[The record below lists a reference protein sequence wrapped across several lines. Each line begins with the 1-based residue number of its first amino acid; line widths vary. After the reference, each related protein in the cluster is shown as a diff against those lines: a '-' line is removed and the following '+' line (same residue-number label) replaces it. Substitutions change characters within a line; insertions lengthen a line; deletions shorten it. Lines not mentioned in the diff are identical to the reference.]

1 MFVNASSMDR
11 NAPRTTT
18 KDDPNVVG
26 EDTPS
31 IPATNSHDQLDEQ
44 RQRMENI
51 RKRLREHQRQSLAH
65 RRNIVEIDKNNS
77 TNGDAI
83 GVQREKH
90 QRAGQPS
97 DVFAYPSEDQH
108 TNRSTQNSDVTSE
121 FDYNAFDTTLNAMHE
136 FDEHST
142 AAPLGSSTVPI
153 PQPATSGTAR
163 KKTPRSTTPKPRQLR
178 VTRDRNRTLHA
189 RPRARRVNRSQESP
203 ATSVNPNGSP
213 DMALVDNQFES
224 FSQSGYTPPNIAN
237 ITNYATR
244 TQSRVTRAKRVISDH
259 LGSHYLTHQNISS
272 LQRDVKPLALLVRNV
287 SQTLR
292 DVALG
297 GSSANTQLESTLCDM
312 LLGVLE
318 QWHVVVKDCIAHSQ
332 RTHRFL
338 EAMYQHLHNLTDSV
352 DNIQAGFLHRQC
364 HMANAAGHVAVV
376 HGIIARR
383 QAAETEQ
390 ASGIVR
396 PTGLWGNAAQL
407 NQLPMFVASRAI
419 CATHAPNSF
428 KGIAVEFTPRR
439 RNTART
445 SRRAAASRKK
455 DA

>member
-1 MFVNASSMDR
+1 MTTNTSASTNVSSSVDR
-11 NAPRTTT
+11 NLSHTVTNESDLTGENVSSTTV
-18 KDDPNVVG
+18 PNLF
-26 EDTPS
+26 EQT
-31 IPATNSHDQLDEQ
+31 DEQ
-44 RQRMENI
+44 RQRLENI
-51 RKRLREHQRQSLAH
+51 RKRLREHQQHSSAH
-65 RRNIVEIDKNNS
+65 RRNIVEIDNNDS
-77 TNGDAI
+77 TN
-83 GVQREKH
+83 
-90 QRAGQPS
+90 QPKQNTSVAS
-97 DVFAYPSEDQH
+97 DV
-108 TNRSTQNSDVTSE
+108 
-121 FDYNAFDTTLNAMHE
+121 DYSAFDTTTPNTAYE
-136 FDEHST
+136 FDETNTSSHFDSSAATTSTSTST
-142 AAPLGSSTVPI
+142 AVSN

-163 KKTPRSTTPKPRQLR
+163 KKTPRTTAPRPRQLR
-178 VTRDRNRTLHA
+178 VTRDRNRALH
-189 RPRARRVNRSQESP
+189 PRSRTRRVNQSLDSNT
-203 ATSVNPNGSP
+203 TSDNPNGPP
-213 DMALVDNQFES
+213 DMALIDNLFES
-224 FSQSGYTPPNIAN
+224 GMQSSYTPPNIEKV
-237 ITNYATR
+237 TNYATR
-244 TQSRVTRAKRVISDH
+244 TQSRITRAKRVISDH

-292 DVALG
+292 DVSLG

-352 DNIQAGFLHRQC
+352 DNIQASFLHRQC

-376 HGIIARR
+376 HGMIARR

-445 SRRAAASRKK
+445 SRRAAATRKK
-455 DA
+455 DD